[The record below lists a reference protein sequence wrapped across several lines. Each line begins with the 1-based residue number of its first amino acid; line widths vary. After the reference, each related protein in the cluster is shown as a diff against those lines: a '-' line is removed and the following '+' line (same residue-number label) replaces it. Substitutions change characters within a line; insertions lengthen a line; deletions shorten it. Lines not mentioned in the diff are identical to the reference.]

1 MKRSPDFLL
10 RSVAD
15 TLVLVP
21 VGQAAAAFGGMVT
34 LNSTGAYIWELLEDS
49 QTVASIAEALTA
61 HYDVSEQKARE
72 DAEAFLAALMPT
84 GAILEE

>member
-21 VGQAAAAFGGMVT
+21 IGQAAAAFGGMVT
-34 LNSTGAYIWELLEDS
+34 LNSTGAYIWELLENS
-49 QTVASIAEALTA
+49 QTVVSIAEALTA
-61 HYDVSEQKARE
+61 RYDVSEQKARE